1 MRWTILCCEPESEL
15 VCICTLVFLC
25 IQILEYAISN
35 MSVCVSVTENPHLTG
50 SKSVA
55 QTGVRRQDWQYDV
68 CIVWKVYTCF
78 LFLYRWEY
86 DLSGCI
92 SPGRHQWDGRGSSPA
107 GANAITYTFIQK
119 QAQEK
124 NTLFW
129 FGLKDGK
136 WKMQSKLVLSLR
148 GVDVYSSPMSFVRGS
163 AAITNPGLAGHA
175 YLGSVNPSPLLAHSH
190 INTSIHPLHT
200 SHFVLEFLSFFFE
213 WINISVARL
222 SVAFMSRNCTFT
234 F

>member
-1 MRWTILCCEPESEL
+1 MYCLKGIYLFP
-15 VCICTLVFLC
+15 
-25 IQILEYAISN
+25 
-35 MSVCVSVTENPHLTG
+35 
-50 SKSVA
+50 
-55 QTGVRRQDWQYDV
+55 
-68 CIVWKVYTCF
+68 
-78 LFLYRWEY
+78 FLYRWEY

-107 GANAITYTFIQK
+107 GANAITYTYIQK

-124 NTLFW
+124 NTLLW

-200 SHFVLEFLSFFFE
+200 SHFVLEFLFFLLWMNKHFCSKIIRCFYE
-213 WINISVARL
+213 QKLHIYILNVLQCVLSEPKNNSCSRFCSVQT
-222 SVAFMSRNCTFT
+222 SIE
-234 F
+234 